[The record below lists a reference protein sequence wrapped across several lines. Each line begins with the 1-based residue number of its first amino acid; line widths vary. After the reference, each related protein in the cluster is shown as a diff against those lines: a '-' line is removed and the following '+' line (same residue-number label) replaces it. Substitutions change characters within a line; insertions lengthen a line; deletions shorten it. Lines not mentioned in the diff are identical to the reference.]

1 MRRGWRVASVGFLA
15 LFIGALF
22 QSWALSLRDALGPGP
37 GFFPFWLSLIG
48 AVLSIILFFQVRGW
62 PDDELSIMP
71 ERVTRG
77 RIVAVFVALVVATA
91 LMGPLG
97 FRLTFIAFNA
107 YVLIALGIRNAL
119 AITLFAAAG
128 SFGVF
133 HVFDRWLQVPLPVG
147 VLGI

>member
-1 MRRGWRVASVGFLA
+1 MRRGWRLASAAFLL
-15 LFIGALF
+15 LFIGAGV

-48 AVLSIILFFQVRGW
+48 SALAIILFVQVRRW
-62 PDDELSIMP
+62 PDDDVSIMP
-71 ERVTRG
+71 ERAARG
-77 RIVAVFVALVVATA
+77 RIIAVFAALIIATA

-97 FRLTFIAFNA
+97 FRLTFLAFST
-107 YVLIALGIRNAL
+107 YVLLALGVRNTL
-119 AITLFAAAG
+119 AIAVFAVAG

>member
-1 MRRGWRVASVGFLA
+1 MRRGWRVASVAFLV
-15 LFIGALF
+15 LFIGALV

-37 GFFPFWLSLIG
+37 GFFPFWLSVIG
-48 AVLSIILFFQVRGW
+48 SVLSIVLFVQVGGW
-62 PDDELSIMP
+62 PDDTVSIMP
-71 ERVTRG
+71 ARGARG
-77 RIVAVFVALVVATA
+77 RIAGVFVALVVATA

-97 FRLTFIAFNA
+97 FRLTFLAFNA
-107 YVLIALGIRNAL
+107 YVLMALGIRHPF
-119 AITLFAAAG
+119 AITLFALAG